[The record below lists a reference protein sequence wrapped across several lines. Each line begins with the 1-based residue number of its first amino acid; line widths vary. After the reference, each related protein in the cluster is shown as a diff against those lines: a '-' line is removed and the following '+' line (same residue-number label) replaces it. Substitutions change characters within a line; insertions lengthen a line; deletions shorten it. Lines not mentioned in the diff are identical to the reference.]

1 MTCGMTQSATLLVL
15 DCYVLPSL
23 TKVIVIIIITVYDD
37 NDNDFVLFS
46 SIYFFYELI
55 LNSTIFDSK

>member
-1 MTCGMTQSATLLVL
+1 MWYDLEGHIISLLLL

-23 TKVIVIIIITVYDD
+23 SKVIVIIIFVDDD

-46 SIYFFYELI
+46 SICLF
-55 LNSTIFDSK
+55 

>member
-1 MTCGMTQSATLLVL
+1 MWYDLEGHIISLLLL

-23 TKVIVIIIITVYDD
+23 SKVIVIIIFVDDD

-46 SIYFFYELI
+46 SIYLF
-55 LNSTIFDSK
+55 

>member
-1 MTCGMTQSATLLVL
+1 MWYDLECHIISLLLL

-23 TKVIVIIIITVYDD
+23 TKVIVVLLLLLLIIITIIIFVDDD

-46 SIYFFYELI
+46 SIYFF
-55 LNSTIFDSK
+55 

>member
-1 MTCGMTQSATLLVL
+1 MWYDLECHIISLLLL

-23 TKVIVIIIITVYDD
+23 TKVIVVLLLLLIIITIIIFVDDD

-46 SIYFFYELI
+46 SIYFF
-55 LNSTIFDSK
+55 